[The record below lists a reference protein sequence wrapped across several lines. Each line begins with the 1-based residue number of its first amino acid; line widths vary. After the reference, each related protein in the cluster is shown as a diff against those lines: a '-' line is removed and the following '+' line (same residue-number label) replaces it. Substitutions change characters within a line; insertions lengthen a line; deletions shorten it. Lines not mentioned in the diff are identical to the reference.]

1 MESFFL
7 AETLKYMYLLLKG
20 AAEVTDFFVFTTE
33 AHLMPVLPTA
43 ATAESVILQGPPPGP
58 PPGAAAASTPVDDDE
73 DEYYDP
79 PEEEPSAEGMAR
91 GDEAGGGGSV
101 AVGEAQGA
109 DTVRGVEDDEY
120 YDPPE
125 EGVPKASGGS
135 HAVGDAAAAAGG
147 SEGTEAGAG
156 GEDEDEYYDPPE
168 IDRRAAAPA
177 GTDAVAAAEPLAADG
192 STGSGGDE
200 ADDAHESSGDANE
213 EEILADV
220 GGCEE
225 VCDELPAGR
234 LEAQVRRVAARS
246 SALRACMS
254 TRGRACGVGTSVFW
268 CVCGVRVAA
277 RRGGL
282 MHAGAGGPGALPG
295 THV

>member
-1 MESFFL
+1 VLSRAERVGVLAGTLEDSMESFFL

-58 PPGAAAASTPVDDDE
+58 PPGAAAASTPADDDE

-120 YDPPE
+120 Y
-125 EGVPKASGGS
+125 
-135 HAVGDAAAAAGG
+135 
-147 SEGTEAGAG
+147 
-156 GEDEDEYYDPPE
+156 EDEDEYYDPPE
-168 IDRRAAAPA
+168 VDRGAAAPA